1 MTPISAVIITF
12 NEERNILRCIKSLQ
26 GIVEEIIVL
35 DSFSTDRTQAIC
47 EDLAKE
53 LPIRF
58 YQKKWIGYSQNKNY
72 LNSLATHDYLF
83 SIDADEAVDAE
94 LKNAIIRE
102 KTDGLRGTYAINRLT
117 NYCGRWIKHSGW
129 YPDIKTRI
137 FANSN
142 AKWSGEYV
150 HETLEF
156 KQNNEEKLLKGHLLH
171 YSYYSFVEHRAR
183 ADKYS
188 ALTAIKMNADG
199 KKASFLKPYLSALIR
214 FLSMYLFSAG
224 FLDGKMGYK
233 IAVISA
239 QSNVFKYQELRK
251 LNKLK

>member
-1 MTPISAVIITF
+1 MTPITAVIITF
-12 NEERNILRCIKSLQ
+12 NEERNILRCIESLR
-26 GIVEEIIVL
+26 GIADEIIVL
-35 DSFSTDRTQAIC
+35 DSFSTDKTQEIC
-47 EDLAKE
+47 ESLAQE
-53 LPIRF
+53 MNLRF
-58 YQKKWIGYSQNKNY
+58 YKKEWIGYSHNKNY

-83 SIDADEAVDAE
+83 SIDADEAVDETLRA
-94 LKNAIIRE
+94 AILRE
-102 KTDGLRGTYAINRLT
+102 KTKGLRGTYSVNRLT
-117 NYCGRWIKHSGW
+117 NYCGKWIKHSGW
-129 YPDIKTRI
+129 YPDIKIRI
-137 FANSN
+137 FARSN
-142 AKWSGEYV
+142 AEWSGEYV

-156 KQNNEEKLLKGHLLH
+156 KQKTDDKLLEGHLFH
-171 YSYYSFVEHRAR
+171 YSYYSFAEHRAR

-188 ALTAIKMNADG
+188 ALTAIKMNANG
-199 KKASFLKPYLSALIR
+199 KKASFLKPYLSALVR

>member
-12 NEERNILRCIKSLQ
+12 NEERNILRCIESLR
-26 GIVEEIIVL
+26 GIADEIIVL
-35 DSFSTDRTQAIC
+35 DSFSSDRTQEIC
-47 EDLAKE
+47 ETLAKD
-53 LPIRF
+53 LPVRF
-58 YQKKWIGYSQNKNY
+58 YQKEWIGYSQNKNY
-72 LNSLATHDYLF
+72 LNSLATHDYLL
-83 SIDADEAVDAE
+83 SIDADEAVDEE

-102 KTDGLRGTYAINRLT
+102 KTKGLSGTYALNRLT
-117 NYCGRWIKHSGW
+117 NYCGKWIKHSGW

-137 FANSN
+137 FSNSN
-142 AKWSGEYV
+142 AEWSGEYV

-156 KQNNEEKLLKGHLLH
+156 KQKTEEKVLEGHLLH

-188 ALTAIKMNADG
+188 ALTAIKMNANG
-199 KKASFLKPYLSALIR
+199 KKASFLKPYLSALVR

-239 QSNVFKYQELRK
+239 QSNVFKYKELRR
-251 LNKLK
+251 LNKQK